1 MPLTI
6 DDLPA
11 AIRAAKRALRADLPG
26 YATTFRELE
35 GDIARQVDAIRRT
48 HAHGR
53 DAIPVLRFAEIANGA
68 VEPRTIDAIRAHG
81 AAVIRGVFDARQAR
95 DWNDEI
101 GAYLEANR
109 FAERLHAR
117 ADDRYFGNLASG
129 KPQIYGVYWSKP
141 QVAARQ
147 SPALTQARV
156 FLNRLWRHA
165 DGARPHFDPDSVPA
179 YADRI
184 RRRPPG
190 STTLGLSP
198 HVDGGSVERW
208 LGRISG
214 TCIGTCWPAAGA
226 ITTRST
232 RHSGPTSRRLRRR
245 PCVRCS
251 VRSRA
256 GPR

>member
-6 DDLPA
+6 DDLPS

-26 YATTFRELE
+26 YATTFLELE

-117 ADDRYFGNLASG
+117 RRSLLRQPRVRQAADLRRLLVEAAGGRA
-129 KPQIYGVYWSKP
+129 P
-141 QVAARQ
+141 VAGAD
-147 SPALTQARV
+147 AGARV
-156 FLNRLWRHA
+156 PEPVVA
-165 DGARPHFDPDSVPA
+165 S
-179 YADRI
+179 
-184 RRRPPG
+184 
-190 STTLGLSP
+190 
-198 HVDGGSVERW
+198 
-208 LGRISG
+208 
-214 TCIGTCWPAAGA
+214 C
-226 ITTRST
+226 
-232 RHSGPTSRRLRRR
+232 
-245 PCVRCS
+245 
-251 VRSRA
+251 
-256 GPR
+256 